1 MNPSFRCW
9 PRNWP
14 SRWLR
19 GALLGSLTLLGS
31 SALRGEESSPPLP
44 PSLVVLQYHFVATE
58 TPASTSVTPAQFA
71 AHLEAIEASG
81 ATVLPLA
88 EALAALQAGRTLP
101 ETALAI
107 TFDDGYE
114 SIAEAAHPLL
124 RARGWP
130 YTIFVNPEPI
140 DRRHGG
146 FLSWN
151 QLRQLATEGAT
162 IGNHGLRHDY
172 MVRGESHGLT
182 APASPAYEAYLEGQV
197 LDAQARIDA
206 ELGAQP
212 KLFAYPFG
220 EFAPELKAWLR
231 ARGYAAFGQH
241 SGPLWIGSDPQA
253 LPRFPASGIYGALDG
268 LRPKL
273 TMKALA
279 ATIESPSS
287 MILPPETDQPTLR
300 FTLRFP
306 EAHQGPVQCYV
317 SGQGAVPTA
326 RTGARV
332 ETMARTPLPPGRS
345 RFNCTAQGPKGH
357 WHWLSQPLLRL
368 P

>member
-1 MNPSFRCW
+1 MLSPSFHRW
-9 PRNWP
+9 LRNWS

-19 GALLGSLTLLGS
+19 SAVLGSLALLGS
-31 SALRGEESSPPLP
+31 SARGGEESLP
-44 PSLVVLQYHFVATE
+44 PSVVVLQYHFVATD

-71 AHLEAIEASG
+71 AHLEAIDASG

-88 EALAALQAGRTLP
+88 EALEALHAGRTLP

-107 TFDDGYE
+107 TFDDAYE

-124 RARGWP
+124 SARGWP

-146 FLSWN
+146 FLSWD
-151 QLRQLATEGAT
+151 QLRQLATEGVT

-172 MVRGESHGLT
+172 MVRGESQGLPAPT
-182 APASPAYEAYLEGQV
+182 APAYETYLETQV

-212 KLFAYPFG
+212 KLFAYPYG
-220 EFAPELKAWLR
+220 EFAPTLQSWLKAQ
-231 ARGYAAFGQH
+231 GYAAFGQH
-241 SGPLWIGSDPQA
+241 SGPLWAGSDPQA
-253 LPRFPASGIYGALDG
+253 LPRFPASGIYGELDS
-268 LRPKL
+268 LAPKL

-279 ATIESPSS
+279 ATIESPTS
-287 MILPPETDQPTLR
+287 MILPPGTEQPTLR

-306 EAHQGPVQCYV
+306 EAHRGPVQCYL
-317 SGQGAVPTA
+317 SGQGAISTA
-326 RTGARV
+326 RDDEQVEAR
-332 ETMARTPLPPGRS
+332 APAALPLGRS
-345 RFNCTAQGPKGH
+345 RFNCTAQGPGGR

>member
-1 MNPSFRCW
+1 MLSPSFHRW
-9 PRNWP
+9 LRNWS

-19 GALLGSLTLLGS
+19 SAVLGSLALLGS
-31 SALRGEESSPPLP
+31 SARGGEESLP
-44 PSLVVLQYHFVATE
+44 PSVVVLQYHFVATD

-71 AHLEAIEASG
+71 AHLEAIDASG

-88 EALAALQAGRTLP
+88 EALEALHAGRTLP

-107 TFDDGYE
+107 TFDDAYE

-140 DRRHGG
+140 DGRHGG
-146 FLSWN
+146 FLSWD
-151 QLRQLATEGAT
+151 QLRQLATEGVT

-172 MVRGESHGLT
+172 MVRGESQGLP
-182 APASPAYEAYLEGQV
+182 APAAPAYETYLETQV

-212 KLFAYPFG
+212 KLFAYPYG
-220 EFAPELKAWLR
+220 EFAPTLQSWLKAQ
-231 ARGYAAFGQH
+231 GYAAFGQH
-241 SGPLWIGSDPQA
+241 SGPLWAGSDPQA
-253 LPRFPASGIYGALDG
+253 LPRFPASGIYGELDS
-268 LRPKL
+268 LQPKL

-279 ATIESPSS
+279 ATIESPTS
-287 MILPPETDQPTLR
+287 MILPPGTEQPTLR

-306 EAHQGPVQCYV
+306 EAHRGPVQCYL
-317 SGQGAVPTA
+317 SGQGAIPTA
-326 RTGARV
+326 REGGQIEAK
-332 ETMARTPLPPGRS
+332 APAAPPLGRS
-345 RFNCTAQGPKGH
+345 RFNCTAQGPGGR

>member
-1 MNPSFRCW
+1 MLSPSFH
-9 PRNWP
+9 
-14 SRWLR
+14 RWLR
-19 GALLGSLTLLGS
+19 NWSRRWLRSAVLGSLALLGS
-31 SALRGEESSPPLP
+31 SARGGEESLP
-44 PSLVVLQYHFVATE
+44 PSVVVLQYHFVATD

-71 AHLEAIEASG
+71 AHLEAIDASG

-88 EALAALQAGRTLP
+88 EALEALHAGRTLP

-107 TFDDGYE
+107 TFDDAYE

-124 RARGWP
+124 RGRGWP

-146 FLSWN
+146 FLSWD
-151 QLRQLATEGAT
+151 QLRQLATEGVT

-172 MVRGESHGLT
+172 MVRGESQGLP
-182 APASPAYEAYLEGQV
+182 APAAPAYETYLETQV
-197 LDAQARIDA
+197 LDAQARSDA

-212 KLFAYPFG
+212 KLCAYPSG
-220 EFAPELKAWLR
+220 ECAPTLQSWLKAQ
-231 ARGYAAFGQH
+231 GYAAFGQH
-241 SGPLWIGSDPQA
+241 SGPLWAGSDPQA
-253 LPRFPASGIYGALDG
+253 LPRFPASGIYGELDS
-268 LRPKL
+268 LQPKL

-279 ATIESPSS
+279 ATIESPTS
-287 MILPPETDQPTLR
+287 MILPPGTEQPTLR

-306 EAHQGPVQCYV
+306 EAHRGPVQCYL
-317 SGQGAVPTA
+317 SGQGAIPTE
-326 RTGARV
+326 REGGQV
-332 ETMARTPLPPGRS
+332 EAKAPAAPPLGRS
-345 RFNCTAQGPKGH
+345 RFNCTAQGPGGR